1 MLEKQRV
8 IIVDDD
14 PAVRE
19 SLSFLLD
26 IHDYSADV
34 FESGD
39 VFLQSPINQI
49 DCPILMDVRMP
60 GRDGIETLTAALQRN
75 PNLKIVIMSGHA
87 DIPLAVRALKSG
99 AVDFVEKPFQSEDI
113 LAVLNKHSFSSDEAI
128 KKPRSSQIIDESNQS
143 LAKLT
148 QRETEIAHLLVDG
161 LANKAVAHELGI
173 SVRTVETHRARL
185 MSKLSIRS
193 LSELV
198 KLVILAK

>member
-1 MLEKQRV
+1 MPGKQRV

-19 SLSFLLD
+19 SLSFLLN
-26 IHDYSADV
+26 IHSYSAEV

-39 VFLQSPINQI
+39 VFLKGLINHI
-49 DCPILMDVRMP
+49 DCPVLMDVRMP
-60 GRDGIETLTAALQRN
+60 GRDGIETLTAALREN
-75 PNLKIVIMSGHA
+75 PKLKIIIMSGHA

-99 AVDFVEKPFQSEDI
+99 AVDFVEKPFQSADI
-113 LAVLNKHSFSSDEAI
+113 LAVLNKHSSSSDESFAKSRLAQVI
-128 KKPRSSQIIDESNQS
+128 DKPNESLS
-143 LAKLT
+143 ELT

-173 SVRTVETHRARL
+173 SVRTVEAHRARL

>member
-1 MLEKQRV
+1 MLEKKRV

-39 VFLQSPINQI
+39 AFLQNPINQI

-60 GRDGIETLTAALQRN
+60 GRDGIETLTAALETN

-99 AVDFVEKPFQSEDI
+99 AVDFVEKPFQSVDI

-148 QRETEIAHLLVDG
+148 QRETEIAYLLVDG
-161 LANKAVAHELGI
+161 LANKAVAHELSI